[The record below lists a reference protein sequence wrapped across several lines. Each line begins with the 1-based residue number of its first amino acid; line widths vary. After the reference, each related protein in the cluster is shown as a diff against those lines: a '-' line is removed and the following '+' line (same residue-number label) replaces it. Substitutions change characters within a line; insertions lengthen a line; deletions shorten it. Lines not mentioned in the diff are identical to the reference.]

1 MKVDYIEETS
11 VRKALA
17 FEIEPEV
24 VDGEIALRAK
34 DYAKKAKIPG
44 FRPGKIPSEVV
55 KKRFLPQILEDAAE
69 AIVNRVVW
77 EELEGRGL
85 RPLANPKVT
94 ELKIDPSRPMTF
106 RAVFET
112 LPLVQVPEYK
122 GLQAKV
128 KGPHVSDDK
137 LVEELDRLRD
147 EAARYDPV
155 EGRAA
160 ADRDFVVLDV
170 VYRTAGGEPK
180 RDENVLVEIGSADNH
195 QDLNAALAGMS
206 PGETKDVRL
215 VYPADHP
222 SEKLAGQT
230 VDYTVAVKA
239 IKTKVVPALDD
250 EFAKDLGEF
259 DSLDALRQRI
269 RRQLE
274 AQEDRRVDRDVKEAL
289 IQALVDEASFEVPDT
304 LVERHMNARTEGL
317 ARELAMSG
325 VDPSQANIDWKQ
337 FRESQREGATKA
349 AKADILLDEIARRE
363 KLDAS
368 PAEVDAEVARYAGRM
383 QRPVEQ
389 VRAQMEKEG
398 GLTALRA
405 RIREDKTLDLI
416 KADARLDFE

>member
-17 FEIEPEV
+17 FEIEPAV

-44 FRPGKIPSEVV
+44 FRPGKIPSEVI

-94 ELKIDPSRPMTF
+94 ELKIDPSQPMTF

-128 KGPHVSDDK
+128 KGPHVSDDR

-170 VYRTAGGEPK
+170 VYRTAGGEAK

-195 QDLNAALAGMS
+195 EDLNAALAGMS

-215 VYPADHP
+215 VYAADHP

-230 VDYTVAVKA
+230 VDYTVSLKA
-239 IKTKVVPALDD
+239 IKTKVVPTLDD

-274 AQEDRRVDRDVKEAL
+274 TQEDRRVDRDVKEAL
-289 IQALVDEASFEVPDT
+289 VQALVEKATFEVPDT
-304 LVERHMNARTEGL
+304 LIERHMNARTEGL

-325 VDPSQANIDWKQ
+325 VDPSQASIDWKQ

-368 PAEVDAEVARYAGRM
+368 PAEVDAEVARYAQRM

>member
-1 MKVDYIEETS
+1 M
-11 VRKALA
+11 
-17 FEIEPEV
+17 
-24 VDGEIALRAK
+24 
-34 DYAKKAKIPG
+34 
-44 FRPGKIPSEVV
+44 
-55 KKRFLPQILEDAAE
+55 
-69 AIVNRVVW
+69 
-77 EELEGRGL
+77 
-85 RPLANPKVT
+85 
-94 ELKIDPSRPMTF
+94 
-106 RAVFET
+106 
-112 LPLVQVPEYK
+112 
-122 GLQAKV
+122 
-128 KGPHVSDDK
+128 
-137 LVEELDRLRD
+137 
-147 EAARYDPV
+147 
-155 EGRAA
+155 
-160 ADRDFVVLDV
+160 
-170 VYRTAGGEPK
+170 
-180 RDENVLVEIGSADNH
+180 LVEIGSADNH
-195 QDLNAALAGMS
+195 ADLNAALAGMS
-206 PGETKDVRL
+206 PGETKDVQL

-230 VDYTVAVKA
+230 VDYTVTVKA

-289 IQALVDEASFEVPDT
+289 IQVLVDQATFEVPDT

-325 VDPSQANIDWKQ
+325 VDPQQANIDWKQ
-337 FRESQREGATKA
+337 FREAQREGATKA

-368 PAEVDAEVARYAGRM
+368 PADVEGEIARYAERLS
-383 QRPVEQ
+383 RPVEQ

-405 RIREDKTLDLI
+405 RIREDKTLDLL